1 MSHRKQVKGA
11 LYTSGPSIARTLSI
25 WPSAFLAGA
34 IEPVPLFTPHRIR
47 TKRPDGEPEQSI
59 DAAFRLVLLTQWQR
73 MPPWLQ

>member
-11 LYTSGPSIARTLSI
+11 LYTSGPSVARTLSI
-25 WPSAFLAGA
+25 WPSAFLADA
-34 IEPVPLFTPHRIR
+34 FEPVPLFTPHHIR
-47 TKRPDGEPEQSI
+47 TKRPDGEPAQSI

>member
-11 LYTSGPSIARTLSI
+11 LYTSGPSVARTLSI
-25 WPSAFLAGA
+25 WPSAFLADA
-34 IEPVPLFTPHRIR
+34 IEPVPLFTPHHIR
-47 TKRPDGEPEQSI
+47 TKRPDREPAQSI